1 MKSVNLVATFF
12 LLVFYQ
18 TACVPVRYTNYFN
31 NAYYASLAENQGKL
45 DSAVYYYTQALQK
58 EPKNGGLYQ
67 KRAIVYNKMGRY
79 AEAGADIETAIGIS
93 KRTWEYYYTRA
104 SILEKQGQ
112 YNQAINDYTQ
122 YIDKADKKL
131 ADYYMGYWGRGK
143 CNLYAGNQLQAAE
156 DFSQSIKFKPTDLN
170 LFTWRAS
177 CYYQLGRYA
186 DAAKDYEIYL
196 EKNPKSYRESFY
208 LGAAYTKMGEKAK
221 AVNVLNKLAE
231 TDLTIPI
238 YFTGA
243 RQLDF
248 FDLALRDKKVRSELD
263 EVAISLEGINTASKS
278 LADINLNT
286 AFERLQVAWGYA
298 TSIEKESKQLLDSVM
313 NQIFFV
319 YPKLKVKPAVPEY
332 VRKLTVQATSFVEDK
347 NYSQAIEYYQRA
359 LTACPY
365 YPLARFNMA
374 MLHATMR
381 DFRSAILQMN
391 AYMRLAPDAPDI
403 RAAQD
408 KIYEWELRVKN

>member
-1 MKSVNLVATFF
+1 MKSVNLIVTFF
-12 LLVFYQ
+12 LLTVLQ
-18 TACVPVRYTNYFN
+18 QACVPARYMNYANSYFATN
-31 NAYYASLAENQGKL
+31 AENQGKL
-45 DSAVYYYTQALQK
+45 DSAIYYYTQALK
-58 EPKNGGLYQ
+58 SEPKNGDLYQ
-67 KRAIVYNKMGRY
+67 KRALVYSKMGKLT
-79 AEAGADIETAIGIS
+79 EAGADMETAIGIS
-93 KRTWEYYYTRA
+93 KRTWQYYYTRGT
-104 SILEKQGQ
+104 ILEKQGQ
-112 YNQAINDYTQ
+112 YNQAINDYTL
-122 YIDKADKKL
+122 YIDKADKKI

-143 CNLYAGNQLQAAE
+143 CNLYAGNPSQAAE

-170 LFTWRAS
+170 LYTWRAS
-177 CYYQLGRYA
+177 CYYDLGRYA
-186 DAAKDYEIYL
+186 EAAKDYEVFL
-196 EKNPKSYRESFY
+196 EKNPRSYRESFY
-208 LGAAYTKMGEKAK
+208 LGSSYTKLGEKAK
-221 AVNVLNKLAE
+221 AAAILNRLAE

-243 RQLDF
+243 QQLDF
-248 FDLALRDKKVRSELD
+248 FDLALRNKRVRSELE
-263 EVAISLEGINTASKS
+263 EVAISLEGITTASKS

-298 TSIEKESKQLLDSVM
+298 TSLEKESKQLLDSVLSR
-313 NQIFFV
+313 FFFI
-319 YPKLKVKPAVPEY
+319 YPKLKTKPAVPEY

-374 MLHATMR
+374 MLYATMR
-381 DFRSAILQMN
+381 DFRGAIQQMN

-408 KIYEWELRVKN
+408 KIYEWELKVKN